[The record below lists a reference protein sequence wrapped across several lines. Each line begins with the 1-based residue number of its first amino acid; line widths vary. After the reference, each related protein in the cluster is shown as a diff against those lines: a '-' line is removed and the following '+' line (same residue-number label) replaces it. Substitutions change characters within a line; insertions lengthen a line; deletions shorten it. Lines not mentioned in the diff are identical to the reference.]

1 MDIDSRFKYSE
12 IIKLA
17 TAKIIAN
24 RLIAVSPNPFDK
36 TITIQYE
43 SMVNENIQVSLI
55 SSKGELLLKQNAK
68 VNKAVNYLN
77 ITTPQLATGIY
88 FLKLQAQGEIFVQ
101 KVKKQ

>member
-1 MDIDSRFKYSE
+1 
-12 IIKLA
+12 
-17 TAKIIAN
+17 
-24 RLIAVSPNPFDK
+24 
-36 TITIQYE
+36 
-43 SMVNENIQVSLI
+43 MVNENIQVSLI